1 MPIHRPLELV
11 KGAPDTIAAM
21 RRSMSRALASAPCCL
36 SAPDVDGRIHRCM
49 AALVA
54 QADAGRS
61 LTRPAEDTSRFLDCP
76 SDGVGCSR
84 RVLDH
89 VFGKPRTES
98 FSDRRVETHDRSLA
112 KVLKVALRNGSPHI
126 RTRSSSTRISSTTG
140 LRVA

>member
-1 MPIHRPLELV
+1 VPIHRPLELV

-36 SAPDVDGRIHRCM
+36 PAPDVDGRIHRCM

-84 RVLDH
+84 RVSITSSANRA
-89 VFGKPRTES
+89 PN
-98 FSDRRVETHDRSLA
+98 RSA
-112 KVLKVALRNGSPHI
+112 IDA
-126 RTRSSSTRISSTTG
+126 SSRTTG
-140 LRVA
+140 R